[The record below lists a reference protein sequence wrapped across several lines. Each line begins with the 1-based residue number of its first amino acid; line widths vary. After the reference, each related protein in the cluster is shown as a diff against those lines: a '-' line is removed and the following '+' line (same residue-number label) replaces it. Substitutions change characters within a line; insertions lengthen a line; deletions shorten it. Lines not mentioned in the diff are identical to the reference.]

1 VGAGVS
7 GLIAARRLSDRGFD
21 VSVLEASGSLGG
33 RVYTIHGYVRHPIEL
48 GAQWIARKDEGTREL
63 IRGYDLRAIDDP
75 LTEMIATRALGDTWM
90 PVPDSVEERLDK
102 VWEKL
107 RKTAEG
113 SGRGITM
120 QGLIDRSN
128 LAADERQY
136 VVGELASET
145 GGAPDMIGAQE
156 YAAQRGI
163 TNDTVLGGGL
173 SGLVDALA
181 NGLNVGFETPVLSV
195 EHSNE
200 GVRIVTATGDELNF
214 DYAIVTVPLG
224 VLKLTPDE
232 GGIRFEPEL
241 SQKKRRAIS
250 EIQFG
255 TFDKLIMRFEN
266 RFWGSD
272 WTSLVLVDDPL
283 AGPTRLVNPTVGR
296 TGDELRGP
304 AALIGE
310 ITGDWGSRATPD
322 PSDDR
327 AVRNLVR
334 QFMNRIRGIYGDKA
348 VNGALPEGSDLP
360 DYRLQSWSY
369 DPWVRGGFSVPSPGA
384 LEHRRSLAD
393 PESGTLFFAGEAV
406 GGNVNGDLRGG
417 TVLAALLSGQAAA
430 DKVEEASRI
439 VIGT

>member
-1 VGAGVS
+1 MEPRSISRRALLRSSAVALGYSTLRPLFNSISAQASPRADGGGSVVIVGAGVS

-63 IRGYDLRAIDDP
+63 IRGYDLRTIDDP

-107 RKTAEG
+107 RKTAQG

-156 YAAQRGI
+156 YAAERGI

-181 NGLNVGFETPVLSV
+181 NGLNVHFETIVLSV

-200 GVRIVTATGDELNF
+200 GVRI
-214 DYAIVTVPLG
+214 
-224 VLKLTPDE
+224 
-232 GGIRFEPEL
+232 
-241 SQKKRRAIS
+241 
-250 EIQFG
+250 
-255 TFDKLIMRFEN
+255 
-266 RFWGSD
+266 
-272 WTSLVLVDDPL
+272 
-283 AGPTRLVNPTVGR
+283 
-296 TGDELRGP
+296 
-304 AALIGE
+304 
-310 ITGDWGSRATPD
+310 
-322 PSDDR
+322 
-327 AVRNLVR
+327 
-334 QFMNRIRGIYGDKA
+334 
-348 VNGALPEGSDLP
+348 
-360 DYRLQSWSY
+360 
-369 DPWVRGGFSVPSPGA
+369 
-384 LEHRRSLAD
+384 
-393 PESGTLFFAGEAV
+393 
-406 GGNVNGDLRGG
+406 
-417 TVLAALLSGQAAA
+417 
-430 DKVEEASRI
+430 
-439 VIGT
+439 